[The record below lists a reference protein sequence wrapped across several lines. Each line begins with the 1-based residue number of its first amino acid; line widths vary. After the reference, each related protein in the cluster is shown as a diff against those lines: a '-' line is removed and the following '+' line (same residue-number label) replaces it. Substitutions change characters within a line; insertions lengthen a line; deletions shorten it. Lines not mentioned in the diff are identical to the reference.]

1 MQDKLSTFID
11 YKKFLVL
18 NAGELR
24 QKAMNSV
31 AKEETNCLP
40 RVRQWQLCISS
51 TERAGSRE
59 CSMEA
64 NKESCSSPWPTD
76 QQVWLIDF
84 HTFSAPPLYVEGIAG
99 GCAILQVEWI

>member
-40 RVRQWQLCISS
+40 RVRQ
-51 TERAGSRE
+51 
-59 CSMEA
+59 
-64 NKESCSSPWPTD
+64 
-76 QQVWLIDF
+76 
-84 HTFSAPPLYVEGIAG
+84 
-99 GCAILQVEWI
+99 